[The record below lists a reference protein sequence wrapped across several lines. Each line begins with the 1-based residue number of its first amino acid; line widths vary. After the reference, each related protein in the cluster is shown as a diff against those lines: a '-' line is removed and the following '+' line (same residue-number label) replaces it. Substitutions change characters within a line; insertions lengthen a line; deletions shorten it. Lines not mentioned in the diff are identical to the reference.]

1 MDFPTFAATFFVVA
15 AVFAMRTY
23 FKAFWDRIRLP
34 FLVVMSVLSAAVV
47 SMLLYAAHTMLHR
60 TIYSAGEKILYCF
73 VIVGFIG
80 FFAWLNISNWKEWRD
95 RRRDRK

>member
-47 SMLLYAAHTMLHR
+47 SVLLYAAHTMLHR
-60 TIYSAGEKILYCF
+60 TIYSAGKKNTVLLCHCRIYWL
-73 VIVGFIG
+73 
-80 FFAWLNISNWKEWRD
+80 FAWLNISNWKEWRD
-95 RRRDRK
+95 RRRNRK